1 MGSKNCLDKR
11 SQYNT
16 GKLRARARYFSGFWL
31 RFAFHFFSI
40 FGIKISEEQI
50 NLTDY
55 VLVKFLLNIKTPTS
69 GCRVG
74 SYL

>member
-1 MGSKNCLDKR
+1 MGSKKCLDKR

-16 GKLRARARYFSGFWL
+16 GKLRARARALLLWFLAPFRVS
-31 RFAFHFFSI
+31 FFSI

-55 VLVKFLLNIKTPTS
+55 VLVKFLLNIIVIVS
-69 GCRVG
+69 SDVDRMI
-74 SYL
+74 